1 MEELTIKLEYDPAHI
16 KEIYY
21 RNGQGSMFTY
31 KPTRKVL
38 TILFVIL
45 LLTAI
50 IFLGTYQSP
59 VLRWIP
65 IIGMIAIV
73 VAGIKGSKVIR
84 DYQKWKKQTEKYL
97 EDLGR
102 YNSYS
107 IRVTLNAFEMLMGE
121 NTFIEKWENIKSLE
135 INDSY
140 IVLYKTADSTYLLPA
155 KAMRQHEFES
165 LKDFIRNKIMASAT
179 DRPKT

>member
-1 MEELTIKLEYDPAHI
+1 MEELTIKLAYDPAHI

-21 RNGQGSMFTY
+21 RNGQGSMLTY

-38 TILFVIL
+38 TVLLIIL

-50 IFLGTYQSP
+50 MYFFTYQSP

-65 IIGMIAIV
+65 ILGIIALV
-73 VAGIKGSKVIR
+73 VAGIKGSKVIG

-97 EDLGR
+97 EDIGR

-107 IRVTLNAFEMLMGE
+107 IRLTLNAFEMLMDE
-121 NTFIEKWENIKSLE
+121 NTFIEKWENIRSLE
-135 INDSY
+135 INDTY

-155 KAMRQHEFES
+155 RSMRQHEFES
-165 LKDFIRNKIMASAT
+165 LKDFIRNKIMVSAT
-179 DRPKT
+179 GSSKS

>member
-1 MEELTIKLEYDPAHI
+1 MEELTIKLRYDPAHI

-21 RNGQGSMFTY
+21 RNGQGSMLTY
-31 KPTRKVL
+31 KPTRKVVIVL
-38 TILFVIL
+38 LVIL

-50 IFLGTYQSP
+50 MYFFTYQSP

-65 IIGMIAIV
+65 ILGIIALV
-73 VAGIKGSKVIR
+73 VAAIKGSKVIG

-102 YNSYS
+102 YSSYS
-107 IRVTLNAFEMLMGE
+107 IRVTLNAFEMLMDE
-121 NTFIEKWENIKSLE
+121 STFIEKWENIRSLE

-155 KAMRQHEFES
+155 RSMRQNEFES
-165 LKDFIRNKIMASAT
+165 LKDFIRNKIMASTT
-179 DRPKT
+179 DRPKS